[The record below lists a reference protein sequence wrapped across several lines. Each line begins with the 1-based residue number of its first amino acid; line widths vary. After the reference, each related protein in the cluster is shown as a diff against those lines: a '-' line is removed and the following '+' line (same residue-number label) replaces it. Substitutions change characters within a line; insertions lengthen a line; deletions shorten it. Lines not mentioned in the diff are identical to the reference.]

1 MIEPGQLK
9 IAFEKNRAVRQ
20 HLHDGDFSLIVEM
33 PLPAKEQPFQLSMLP
48 ATELAGYAAE
58 EPRITALA
66 ITEGFS
72 VGVERHDLERVI
84 ARLREFT
91 DKEIIPAV
99 VGRGLSEERLKGA
112 LADLDSAGIATAL
125 AVTGFAAP
133 SARRANG
140 RVGEY
145 MESTRILCEVRKHV
159 PDILRGATVNPFK
172 YNVSDA
178 YLQYYK
184 MVRKINAGA
193 DFLVTEAG
201 WDARKHQELQWYLQ
215 QRGLATPI
223 IARLRAV
230 RSDDV
235 VGIIDGKAPGQTL
248 SREYATMLQREA
260 ALGDQQ
266 AFAAQL
272 RRLALLAAGCKI
284 FGYSGVQI
292 AGVLD
297 VEKMSALI
305 DHIHD
310 TFEELPD
317 YGTWLR
323 AWNDFHNRVEPA
335 PYPHNYYLYR
345 NLLDGEGPDY
355 AAGRAKASKQRL
367 PKPAFRQ
374 KLAYTAGRA
383 LSLHRRNGPLTAPL
397 KRILCGAADAGW
409 QLEKT
414 FYQAASGCPKGLED
428 GACGG
433 SRPDGSCELGQG
445 PCFFH
450 QCLAVAHWRNA
461 LEDFETVTDA
471 P

>member
-1 MIEPGQLK
+1 MIQPGQLE
-9 IAFEKNRAVRQ
+9 ITFEKNRALRQ
-20 HLHDGDFSLIVEM
+20 HLHDGDFSLIVEV

-48 ATELAGYAAE
+48 ATELAGYAAD

-66 ITEGFS
+66 ITEGFA
-72 VGVERHDLERVI
+72 VGTERHDLGRVI

-91 DKEIIPAV
+91 DKEIIPTI
-99 VGRGLSEERLKGA
+99 VGRGLTADTLNGS

-125 AVTGFAAP
+125 SVTGFAP
-133 SARRANG
+133 RDQRPNG
-140 RVGEY
+140 RPGDY
-145 MESTRILCEVRKHV
+145 MDSTHILCDVRKRV
-159 PDILRGATVNPFK
+159 PDILRGAAVNPFK
-172 YNVSDA
+172 YNVADA

-184 MVRKINAGA
+184 MVRKINCGA

-201 WDARKHQELQWYLQ
+201 WDIKKHQELQWYLQ
-215 QRGLATPI
+215 QRGLATPV

-235 VGIIDGKAPGQTL
+235 VGIIDGEAPGQTL

-272 RRLALLAAGCKI
+272 RRIALLAAGCKI

-297 VEKMSALI
+297 VEKLSALV

-317 YGTWLR
+317 YATWLR
-323 AWNDFHNRVEPA
+323 AWQDFHNRVEPA
-335 PYPHNYYLYR
+335 PSPHSYYLYR
-345 NLLDGEGPDY
+345 SLLDTEGADY
-355 AAGRAKASKQRL
+355 AADRAKASKQRL
-367 PKPAFRQ
+367 PTPTFRE
-374 KLAYTAGRA
+374 KLAFTTGRA
-383 LSLHRRNGPLTAPL
+383 MALHRRSGPLSTPV
-397 KRILCGAADAGW
+397 KRVLCGTTDTDW
-409 QLEKT
+409 QLDKT

-433 SRPDGSCELGQG
+433 SRPDGSCELGHA
-445 PCFFH
+445 PCFYH
-450 QCLAVAHWRNA
+450 QCLALARWRNT
-461 LEDFETVTDA
+461 LESFETPPDA
-471 P
+471 T

>member
-1 MIEPGQLK
+1 MIQLGQLE
-9 IAFEKNRAVRQ
+9 INFEKNRAVRQ
-20 HLHDGDFSLIVEM
+20 HLQDGDFSLIVEI

-58 EPRITALA
+58 ESRITALA
-66 ITEGFS
+66 ITEGFA
-72 VGVERHDLERVI
+72 VGAERHDLGRVI

-91 DKEIIPAV
+91 DKELIPTV
-99 VGRGLSEERLKGA
+99 VGRDLTDERLKGST
-112 LADLDSAGIATAL
+112 ADLDSAGIASVL
-125 AVTGFAAP
+125 AVTGFAP
-133 SARRANG
+133 QTPQRPNG
-140 RVGEY
+140 RPGDY
-145 MESTRILCEVRKHV
+145 MDSTRILGEVRKRL
-159 PDILRGATVNPFK
+159 PDVLRGAVVNPFK
-172 YNVSDA
+172 YNVADA

-184 MVRKINAGA
+184 MVRKLNAGA

-201 WDARKHQELQWYLQ
+201 WDAKKHQELQWYLR
-215 QRGLATPI
+215 QRGLAAPV

-230 RSDDV
+230 RSEDV
-235 VGIIDGKAPGQTL
+235 VGIIDGEAPGQTL

-260 ALGDQQ
+260 ALGDEQ

-297 VEKMSALI
+297 VEKVSALI

-317 YGTWLR
+317 YASWLR
-323 AWNDFHNRVEPA
+323 AWEDFHNRVEPA
-335 PYPHNYYLYR
+335 PYPHSYYLYR
-345 NLLDGEGPDY
+345 NLLTSDGEYSPDT
-355 AAGRAKASKQRL
+355 AKATKQPL
-367 PKPAFRQ
+367 PTPTFRE
-374 KLAYTAGRA
+374 KLAFKTGRA
-383 LSLHRRNGPLTAPL
+383 LALQRRHGPLAAPL
-397 KRILCGAADAGW
+397 KRLLCGTGDAAW
-409 QLEKT
+409 QLDKT
-414 FYQAASGCPKGLED
+414 YYKAASACPKGLEA

-433 SRPDGSCELGQG
+433 SRPDGSCELGHG

-450 QCLAVAHWRNA
+450 HCLSLARWDNS
-461 LEDFETVTDA
+461 LESFESVSDA